1 MPAAEWLHAAAFGGA
16 GGSRGHGDAADW
28 PGWQGARRQCGQE
41 RADSSARS
49 CAAEPRRPRATTR
62 RPRVHRR
69 STHKRQPSFFGER
82 GEVTPTPPQ
91 KCTVFPKTAG
101 QIVCFKSFFFC
112 RCNDLLIDR
121 GNILLMDSKLRKL
134 FVTRQSKG
142 CKFMPKCTE
151 VRLLAG
157 LCADPLGGDYPLLRP
172 LSRNGDA
179 AYF

>member
-1 MPAAEWLHAAAFGGA
+1 MATLLIGPAGKVPVDSAAKNGLTALHVAAQQNLVALAQLLVDNACAVDPRTNVSHLFSGR
-16 GGSRGHGDAADW
+16 GGSYPH
-28 PGWQGARRQCGQE
+28 P
-41 RADSSARS
+41 
-49 CAAEPRRPRATTR
+49 
-62 RPRVHRR
+62 
-69 STHKRQPSFFGER
+69 
-82 GEVTPTPPQ
+82 
-91 KCTVFPKTAG
+91 FPKMYSFPQNG
-101 QIVCFKSFFFC
+101 RPNCVLQIVFFC